1 MWDMWWEK
9 LELGRVYLQVF
20 LTSLA
25 SKHSTNAPV
34 FHLSAGID
42 TLGLLLA

>member
-25 SKHSTNAPV
+25 SNYSINALL
-34 FHLSAGID
+34 FLLAAGID
-42 TLGLLLA
+42 TMGLLLA